1 MQNEI
6 IYIQA
11 INFINIFHTRQG
23 NETQKIKH
31 NPEN

>member
-11 INFINIFHTRQG
+11 MNFINIFHTRQG
-23 NETQKIKH
+23 NETQKIK
-31 NPEN
+31 

>member
-23 NETQKIKH
+23 NETQKNKA
-31 NPEN
+31 